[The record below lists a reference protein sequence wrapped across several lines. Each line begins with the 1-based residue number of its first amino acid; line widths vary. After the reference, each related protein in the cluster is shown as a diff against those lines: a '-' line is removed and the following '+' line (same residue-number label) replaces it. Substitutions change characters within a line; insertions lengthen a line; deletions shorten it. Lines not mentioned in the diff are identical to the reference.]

1 MTETNP
7 RPLHGLRV
15 LDFSTTIAGPHCSR
29 LLADMGADVIKVEA
43 PEGDLMRSRP
53 VQRDGAGT
61 MFGQLNAGKRSIVL
75 DLKRPESIDA
85 IKKLVAKVD
94 VVLENYRPGV
104 MKRLGIDYPELAKVN
119 PRLVYCAISGYGQT
133 GPAAGRPA
141 YAPVIHA
148 STGYDMAHLSYQ
160 QGRGRPD
167 NCGIF
172 VADYASGAY
181 AMGAILAALH
191 QRNATGKGQMVDVSM
206 FETLVG
212 MLLGE
217 VNRAQFDFET
227 PSRPM
232 YGPIEASDGY
242 VMLATASERTFQ
254 DMATAAGRRDWLTDP
269 RFEKYAD
276 RRMNWAEFVDEFEQ
290 WSEEAHGQGMRRGAG
305 EARRALLALSHRERG
320 AAGSASRA
328 SRLALHHR
336 GQRRRLP
343 VARPALPLLRLG
355 PAKWPQ
361 GRRPGRAHHR
371 ACWPKPV
378 SARPRSRP
386 WSNDRPAHAHPGRLR
401 PDHGRHG
408 QAFQRTV
415 QCRLLRRG
423 GGHRPRRC
431 ARRGR
436 RRSPWPRHRCRGGP
450 RILSRHQPALRLA
463 VRPLQQPAQER
474 RQPPGR
480 HAAAAA
486 LHPLR
491 RQHAPVPGQ
500 PLRRGDRGRRDRAG
514 ADLRRRAAAL
524 DAERPQGR
532 PRRSTGTRIPAA
544 SRRGSATSASAFPT
558 RKRGTSSGP
567 RSISI
572 RCWRTP
578 SAAA

>member
-29 LLADMGADVIKVEA
+29 LLADMGADVVKVES

-75 DLKRPESIDA
+75 DLKRPESIAA

-148 STGYDMAHLSYQ
+148 STGYDMAHLFYQ
-160 QGRGRPD
+160 QGRYHQGQGRPD

-172 VADYASGAY
+172 VADYASGSY
-181 AMGAILAALH
+181 AMGAILAALY
-191 QRNATGKGQMVDVSM
+191 QRNTTGKGQMIDVSM

-217 VNRAQFDFET
+217 VNRAQFDFEM

-232 YGPIEASDGY
+232 YGPIEAKDGY

-276 RRMNWAEFVDEFEQ
+276 RRMNWAPFVDEFEQ
-290 WSEEAHGQGMRRGAG
+290 WSRKLTVKECVAALEKHGVPCSPYLTVTEALQDPQVEHRGSLCTIEDSAG
-305 EARRALLALSHRERG
+305 AYKSPAPPFRFSGSALQSGPKVANLGEHTKSVLAEAGLSTAEVEALL
-320 AAGSASRA
+320 
-328 SRLALHHR
+328 
-336 GQRRRLP
+336 
-343 VARPALPLLRLG
+343 
-355 PAKWPQ
+355 K
-361 GRRPGRAHHR
+361 
-371 ACWPKPV
+371 
-378 SARPRSRP
+378 
-386 WSNDRPAHAHPGRLR
+386 
-401 PDHGRHG
+401 
-408 QAFQRTV
+408 
-415 QCRLLRRG
+415 
-423 GGHRPRRC
+423 
-431 ARRGR
+431 
-436 RRSPWPRHRCRGGP
+436 
-450 RILSRHQPALRLA
+450 
-463 VRPLQQPAQER
+463 
-474 RQPPGR
+474 
-480 HAAAAA
+480 
-486 LHPLR
+486 
-491 RQHAPVPGQ
+491 
-500 PLRRGDRGRRDRAG
+500 
-514 ADLRRRAAAL
+514 
-524 DAERPQGR
+524 
-532 PRRSTGTRIPAA
+532 
-544 SRRGSATSASAFPT
+544 
-558 RKRGTSSGP
+558 
-567 RSISI
+567 
-572 RCWRTP
+572 
-578 SAAA
+578 